1 MKKLRRLAL
10 LLVSILCLSL
20 MSGCMRY
27 STTIDVKKNG
37 TADLTMVVAVYD
49 TSNLDDSSDSS
60 DIADEDSEDM
70 KKLEDQGWDVELYQ
84 KDGYIGYTCSKK
96 GIKLQDIA
104 KEMQQS
110 ESDDADINVENFKV
124 KKNGSTYTVDW
135 QIYDEENT
143 DEMAEYKD
151 SLSSYGGYINVVVSL
166 PYKPKNH
173 NATSVSEDGKT
184 LTWNLLE
191 MDRTEPI
198 HVEFSLF
205 NWGLIIGII
214 VAVLVVAIAVIVF
227 FILRGKMG
235 NRPPKP
241 VPPQPGFGGQPPFDP
256 NQQFGGQPQQ
266 PFGMPQQQYGMP
278 NQQFGSQPQ
287 QQYGMPNQQF
297 GGQPQQQYGQ
307 PQQPFGM
314 PNQQFGGQPQQQYGQ
329 PQMDPNQQ
337 FGGPNNQQ

>member
-37 TADLTMVVAVYD
+37 TADLKMVVAVYD
-49 TSNLDDSSDSS
+49 ASNLDDSDESS
-60 DIADEDSEDM
+60 SSKEDMEDSEDI
-70 KKLEDQGWDVELYQ
+70 KKLKDEGWDVEIYD
-84 KDGYIGYTCSKK
+84 KDGYIGYTCTKK
-96 GIKLQDIA
+96 GIKLEDIA
-104 KEMQQS
+104 KKMQES
-110 ESDDADINVENFKV
+110 ESTDADINVENFKV
-124 KKNGSTYTVDW
+124 NKKGSNYTIDW
-135 QIYDEENT
+135 EVYDDENT

-151 SLSSYGGYINVVVSL
+151 SLSSYGGYINVVISL
-166 PYKPKNH
+166 PYKPKDH

-198 HVEFSLF
+198 HVEFSLI

-214 VAVLVVAIAVIVF
+214 VAVLLIAVAVIVF

-266 PFGMPQQQYGMP
+266 TY
-278 NQQFGSQPQ
+278 
-287 QQYGMPNQQF
+287 
-297 GGQPQQQYGQ
+297 GQPQFNPNQQYGQ
-307 PQQPFGM
+307 PQQSYGQPQFD
-314 PNQQFGGQPQQQYGQ
+314 PNQQYGGQPQQPYGQ
-329 PQMDPNQQ
+329 PQFDPNQQ
-337 FGGPNNQQ
+337 YGGPNNQ